1 MTSTA
6 AMAPYW
12 SGEATAPEV
21 TARSDAWVWLDGGGA
36 GGGCGGL
43 QATSPR
49 SDRAAA
55 ADRIRWPLCIG
66 DPLRGPW
73 ACAQLQTA
81 PRPLHQAKLREAWP
95 FRPPGKRPPLEIAV
109 QQ

>member
-21 TARSDAWVWLDGGGA
+21 TAPSDACVWLDGGGA

-43 QATSPR
+43 EATSPR

-66 DPLRGPW
+66 YPP
-73 ACAQLQTA
+73 
-81 PRPLHQAKLREAWP
+81 PRPVGLRPATDRAAAAP
-95 FRPPGKRPPLEIAV
+95 SSKTPGSAAIPAAG
-109 QQ
+109 